1 MDHWQAEIAA
11 QLARMPNLSVQENQ
25 ALIDKLL
32 NVNQYW
38 KEYSEQYVSDAKKAF
53 ETRNHRIRA
62 LEETVR
68 AKAFQITRLE
78 EKLLQVEKSAQ
89 LVGSAMLAQ
98 DHRFENSQVFV
109 DLQVCV
115 REQNGTVHCL
125 NATIQELLQ
134 DKKELQRLVSA
145 TGSIV
150 DERDST
156 IQELRNEITDRNM
169 GCARAEAAL
178 EQHQKDSDKL
188 QGDLEVQISH
198 WKSSFDIESSFVSEL
213 KRLAFP
219 EQSASDERDSIIQD
233 LRRECI
239 DLDTQRS
246 KADTMFEE
254 HREGCRKIQ
263 EVLRTQVSDVQ
274 STVKTTTVSRER
286 DQVLHAE
293 VLAAKDWE
301 LAQTVERLQKQ
312 QEAHDKEVETL
323 TAEIRKT
330 KELMDPKG
338 STVME
343 AVRGLGALVAEMTN
357 H

>member
-1 MDHWQAEIAA
+1 
-11 QLARMPNLSVQENQ
+11 
-25 ALIDKLL
+25 
-32 NVNQYW
+32 
-38 KEYSEQYVSDAKKAF
+38 
-53 ETRNHRIRA
+53 TRDHRIRA

-89 LVGSAMLAQ
+89 LVGRAMLAQ

-115 REQNGTVHCL
+115 RAQNGTVHCL

-145 TGSIV
+145 KESII
-150 DERDST
+150 DKRDST
-156 IQELRNEITDRNM
+156 IQELRHEITDRNM

-178 EQHQKDSDKL
+178 EQHQKDSEQI
-188 QGDLEVQISH
+188 QGDLELQICH
-198 WKSSFDIESSFVSEL
+198 WKSSFDLESSSVSEL

-219 EQSASDERDSIIQD
+219 EQSAIDERDSIIQD
-233 LRRECI
+233 LRQECI

-254 HREGCRKIQ
+254 HREDCRKIQ
-263 EVLRTQVSDVQ
+263 EALRIQVSDVQ
-274 STVKTTTVSRER
+274 STVKTTIVSRER
-286 DQVLHAE
+286 DQALHAE
-293 VLAAKDWE
+293 ALAAKDRE
-301 LAQTVERLQKQ
+301 LAQIVECLRKQ

-323 TAEIRKT
+323 TAELQKM
-330 KELMDPKG
+330 KELMDPTG

-343 AVRGLGALVAEMTN
+343 AVRSLGALVAEMAN
-357 H
+357 R